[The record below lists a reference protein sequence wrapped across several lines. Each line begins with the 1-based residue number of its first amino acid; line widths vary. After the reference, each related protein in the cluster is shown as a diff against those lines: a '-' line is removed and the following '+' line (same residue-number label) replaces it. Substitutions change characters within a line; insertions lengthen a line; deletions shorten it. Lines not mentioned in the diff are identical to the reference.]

1 MGGCC
6 GCFEKKDDL
15 NEVNQ
20 NDILWLQTSSSLT
33 AGIPS
38 NMHFSIGGLS
48 NVSGQEPA
56 AVTCARKAQEK
67 LEREKGM
74 AAFVTYLT
82 SNVNSLELI
91 DLSGDN
97 KVYFVRS
104 SLFFNLQSS

>member
-1 MGGCC
+1 MSIH
-6 GCFEKKDDL
+6 FTRVVFL
-15 NEVNQ
+15 VV
-20 NDILWLQTSSSLT
+20 T
-33 AGIPS
+33 AAHS
-38 NMHFSIGGLS
+38 
-48 NVSGQEPA
+48 QEPA

>member
-74 AAFVTYLT
+74 AIHL
-82 SNVNSLELI
+82 
-91 DLSGDN
+91 
-97 KVYFVRS
+97 
-104 SLFFNLQSS
+104 